1 MDNELEELIGLL
13 NPVTTKK
20 AKSELFINFGL
31 IYTYLVSTY
40 ISWII
45 RIGKPV
51 NFTQDGQ
58 NDKSVTAR
66 DQQQIE
72 QNTFSKEVKDAPI
85 QKIEKPIQLNS
96 KIEKVQSVNTYGV
109 KDLGLKIN
117 ENVSISNKITN

>member
-1 MDNELEELIGLL
+1 MNIC
-13 NPVTTKK
+13 
-20 AKSELFINFGL
+20 
-31 IYTYLVSTY
+31 
-40 ISWII
+40 
-45 RIGKPV
+45 IGKPV

-85 QKIEKPIQLNS
+85 QKTEKPIQLNS